1 MHYDSLL
8 PVRDLLSFID
18 RSPTSFH
25 AVGSC
30 VAFLKEFGF
39 SALCERDRWELSP
52 GDLRYVTRND
62 GSIIA
67 FAIGDESPARAG
79 FRIVGAHTDS
89 PHPQVK
95 PNANTTKCGYKQL
108 AVEPYGG
115 MLFSTWFDRDL
126 SLAGRVLLEDR
137 DVPAGIR
144 PVLVDLKRPLLR
156 IPNLAIHLDRE
167 VNTRGLIVNQQ
178 QHLPP
183 ILGLSSGNP
192 TELCQLQHMLCDH
205 IKAEHGFLVE
215 PVEILD
221 WDLALY
227 DTQKGTIAGDAD
239 AFIQVA
245 RLDNLASC
253 HAALSALRESVVGQG
268 KRAGTRMICFWDHEE
283 CGSRSMQGAMGPFIR
298 QVIERIMDALAPG
311 EGQAFHRAIA
321 SSFLVSADMA
331 HAIHPNYSDRHEAN
345 HQPKM
350 GAGPV
355 IKTNN
360 NQSYASDGLS
370 CARFAALCKAQGFEA
385 QRFVTRSDLP
395 CGSTIGPITSSLLG
409 IRSVDVGNPML
420 SMHSAR
426 EMAGAADHAKM
437 IGVMKRFFDDDEV
450 IGS

>member
-1 MHYDSLL
+1 
-8 PVRDLLSFID
+8 
-18 RSPTSFH
+18 
-25 AVGSC
+25 
-30 VAFLKEFGF
+30 
-39 SALCERDRWELSP
+39 
-52 GDLRYVTRND
+52 
-62 GSIIA
+62 
-67 FAIGDESPARAG
+67 
-79 FRIVGAHTDS
+79 
-89 PHPQVK
+89 
-95 PNANTTKCGYKQL
+95 
-108 AVEPYGG
+108 
-115 MLFSTWFDRDL
+115 
-126 SLAGRVLLEDR
+126 
-137 DVPAGIR
+137 
-144 PVLVDLKRPLLR
+144 
-156 IPNLAIHLDRE
+156 
-167 VNTRGLIVNQQ
+167 
-178 QHLPP
+178 
-183 ILGLSSGNP
+183 
-192 TELCQLQHMLCDH
+192 
-205 IKAEHGFLVE
+205 
-215 PVEILD
+215 
-221 WDLALY
+221 
-227 DTQKGTIAGDAD
+227 
-239 AFIQVA
+239 
-245 RLDNLASC
+245 
-253 HAALSALRESVVGQG
+253 
-268 KRAGTRMICFWDHEE
+268 MICFWDHEE